1 MGNFTQTVLRRWAQ
15 SLSQASRYRQRAVKV
30 AMGTHEFQVT
40 LETVTPLFL
49 GGSDPRGEPE
59 LRAAS
64 FRGALRFWLRALL
77 GGVLGDRPNEI
88 FKHESEVFGST
99 DHASPVVVQ
108 LSHQNFLSIGY
119 SQLRQNRPG
128 VAYLFFGARS
138 LGNEPERKAIPSGFQ
153 FTCTFRLQA
162 GMRDPEALRAVVA
175 ALWLLTHLGGL
186 GMRARKGGGNLQVVS
201 TDWSDPSLPSLV
213 LQAQTPEQLQGALQ
227 QGLHRLRKWAV
238 EAFNGSL
245 SPSFETQPAFDVLH
259 PDWCS
264 IAVVNRE
271 FDDWK
276 GALDAFGRVM
286 QQFRNR
292 YEPDYRN
299 VKAVLQGS
307 NRLQPVQRAAFGL
320 PIVFYFRSLG
330 DKRATLEGEEHD
342 RRASSLLVRVTK
354 LANGKCVLVL
364 NRFRS
369 LFLPTD
375 ERLQLRYRERRDER
389 KVFTT
394 QPNDTLLDEFL
405 DCLSRQV
412 APCLEVKDW

>member
-1 MGNFTQTVLRRWAQ
+1 MAIH
-15 SLSQASRYRQRAVKV
+15 K
-30 AMGTHEFQVT
+30 FQVT

-77 GGVLGDRPNEI
+77 GGILGDRPDEI
-88 FKHESEVFGST
+88 FKHESEVFGNT

-108 LSHQNFLSIGY
+108 LSHQNFPSIGY

-162 GMRDPEALRAVVA
+162 GMRDPKALQAVVA

-186 GMRARKGGGNLQVVS
+186 GMRSRKGGGNLQVVS
-201 TDWSDPSLPSLV
+201 TDWNDPSLPPLTV
-213 LQAQTPEQLQGALQ
+213 QAQTVEQLQRELQ
-227 QGLHRLRKWAV
+227 DGLHSLREWAA
-238 EAFNGSL
+238 ETFNGSL
-245 SPSFETQPAFDVLH
+245 SPTFQTQPAFDVLH
-259 PDWCS
+259 PNWCK
-264 IAVVNRE
+264 IFVVKFANNRE
-271 FDDWK
+271 PANWAE
-276 GALDAFGRVM
+276 ALNEFGRAM

-292 YEPDYRN
+292 RDPDYSN

-307 NRLQPVQRAAFGL
+307 NQLPPVQRAAFGL
-320 PIVFYFRSLG
+320 PIVFYFRSLEG
-330 DKRATLEGEEHD
+330 ERATLEGEEHD
-342 RRASSLLVRVTK
+342 RRASPLIVRVIK

-364 NRFRS
+364 IRFHS
-369 LFLPTD
+369 PLLPAG
-375 ERLQLRYRERRDER
+375 ERLQLRHRER
-389 KVFTT
+389 KVYTK
-394 QPNDTLLDEFL
+394 QPSDALLDEFL
-405 DCLSRQV
+405 NHLSQRV
-412 APCLEVKDW
+412 APLLEVKDW

>member
-1 MGNFTQTVLRRWAQ
+1 MK
-15 SLSQASRYRQRAVKV
+15 LSYK
-30 AMGTHEFQVT
+30 
-40 LETVTPLFL
+40 LEVVTPLFL
-49 GGSDPRGEPE
+49 GGSDPRRKPE

-64 FRGALRFWLRALL
+64 LRGALRFWFRALL
-77 GGVLGDRPNEI
+77 GGVLGDRPNEV

-99 DHASPVVVQ
+99 DHASPVVVRVE
-108 LSHQNFLSIGY
+108 HQNLPTTGY
-119 SQLRQNRPG
+119 SQLARNNPG
-128 VAYLFFGARS
+128 IAYLFFGARQTR
-138 LGNEPERKAIPSGFQ
+138 NEPERKAIADGCQ
-153 FTCTFRLQA
+153 FSCTFHLRAKVQNP
-162 GMRDPEALRAVVA
+162 DALRAAAA

-186 GMRARKGGGNLQVVS
+186 GMRSRKGGGNLQVVS

-213 LQAQTPEQLQGALQ
+213 LQARMPEQLHGALQ

-292 YEPDYRN
+292 YEPDYSN

-330 DKRATLEGEEHD
+330 GERATLEGEEHD
-342 RRASSLLVRVTK
+342 RRASPLIVRVIK
-354 LANGKCVLVL
+354 LASGKCVLVL
-364 NRFRS
+364 IRFHS
-369 LFLPTD
+369 PLLPAG
-375 ERLQLRYRERRDER
+375 ERLQLRHRER
-389 KVFTT
+389 KVYTK
-394 QPNDTLLDEFL
+394 QPSDALLDEFL
-405 DCLSRQV
+405 NHLSQRV
-412 APCLEVKDW
+412 APLLEVKDW

>member
-1 MGNFTQTVLRRWAQ
+1 MA
-15 SLSQASRYRQRAVKV
+15 
-30 AMGTHEFQVT
+30 THKFQVT

-49 GGSDPRGEPE
+49 GGFDPRGSPE

-77 GGVLGDRPNEI
+77 GSIWGDKPAEI
-88 FKHESEVFGST
+88 FRHESQVFGST
-99 DHASPVVVQ
+99 EHASPVVVQ
-108 LSHQNFLSIGY
+108 VSHPKNLSTIGY
-119 SQLRQNRPG
+119 SQLTRNFTG
-128 VAYLFFGARS
+128 IAYLFFGARQTR
-138 LGNEPERKAIPSGFQ
+138 NEPEREAIGDGYQ
-153 FTCTFRLQA
+153 FPCTFHLRAGVQNPDALQA
-162 GMRDPEALRAVVA
+162 VAA

-186 GMRARKGGGNLQVVS
+186 GMRSRKGGGNLQVVS

-213 LQAQTPEQLQGALQ
+213 LQAQTAEQLHGALQ

-292 YEPDYRN
+292 YEPDYSN

-330 DKRATLEGEEHD
+330 GERATLEGEEHD
-342 RRASSLLVRVTK
+342 RRASPLIVRVIK
-354 LANGKCVLVL
+354 LASGKCVLVL
-364 NRFRS
+364 IRFHS
-369 LFLPTD
+369 PLLPAS
-375 ERLQLRYRERRDER
+375 ERLQLRHGER
-389 KVFTT
+389 KVYTK
-394 QPNDTLLDEFL
+394 QPSDALLDEFL
-405 DCLSRQV
+405 NHLSQRV
-412 APCLEVKDW
+412 APLLEVKDW

>member
-1 MGNFTQTVLRRWAQ
+1 MSVG
-15 SLSQASRYRQRAVKV
+15 SRYYQRAVKV
-30 AMGTHEFQVT
+30 AMATCEFKVT

-49 GGSDPRGEPE
+49 GGSNPRGEPE
-59 LRAAS
+59 LRAPS
-64 FRGALRFWLRALL
+64 FRGAMRFWLRALL
-77 GGVLGDRPNEI
+77 GGVIGDDPKRI
-88 FKHESEVFGST
+88 FERESQVFGST

-108 LSHQNFLSIGY
+108 LSHQNFSSIGY

-186 GMRARKGGGNLQVVS
+186 GMRSRKGGGNLQVVS

-213 LQAQTPEQLQGALQ
+213 LQARTPEQLQGALQ

-292 YEPDYRN
+292 YEPDYSN

-307 NRLQPVQRAAFGL
+307 NQLQPVQRAAFGL

-330 DKRATLEGEEHD
+330 GERATLEGEEHD
-342 RRASSLLVRVTK
+342 RRASPLLVRVTK
-354 LANGKCVLVL
+354 LASGKCTLIL
-364 NRFRS
+364 IRFHS
-369 LFLPTD
+369 PLLPAG
-375 ERLQLRYRERRDER
+375 ERLQLRHGEQ
-389 KVFTT
+389 KVRTD
-394 QPNDTLLDEFL
+394 QPSDTLLDDFL
-405 DCLSRQV
+405 NHLDQRI
-412 APCLEVKDW
+412 APRLEVKDW